1 MMISRCFCQ
10 RVVITLLFAL
20 AAQSQ
25 AEPNATDM
33 QPDPIVKAWG
43 ILFQVMQRFEEYVA
57 KKALSSIHN
66 DDMLS
71 ASAISMLRNENKKTP
86 PVQSEADSALLAFTR
101 EVAALHAAG
110 DAFDQSGAETELD
123 KVRTAFA
130 NMQNFIA
137 ARRWKPHGIWQTDF
151 AARCIRRWS

>member
-1 MMISRCFCQ
+1 MMISKCFCQ

-20 AAQSQ
+20 AARSP

-33 QPDPIVKAWG
+33 QSDPIVKAWG

-71 ASAISMLRNENKKTP
+71 ASAISILRNENKKNP
-86 PVQSEADSALLAFTR
+86 PKR
-101 EVAALHAAG
+101 
-110 DAFDQSGAETELD
+110 
-123 KVRTAFA
+123 
-130 NMQNFIA
+130 N
-137 ARRWKPHGIWQTDF
+137 
-151 AARCIRRWS
+151 